1 MKQIMQAAS
10 IAIQGM
16 EANLHKPGGAWLVYK
31 AAYLDCLDDLQDTGM
46 SEEEAKK
53 HLQKLMS

>member
-1 MKQIMQAAS
+1 MKQIMQAAT
-10 IAIQGM
+10 IAIHGM
-16 EANLHKPGGAWLVYK
+16 EANLNKPGGAWLTYK
-31 AAYLDCLDDLQDTGM
+31 HAYLQCLDDLQDIGM